1 MRLILGILIG
11 IAITIGAAYVHDM
24 NLASAAPGGGDAGQ
38 TAANPAAGRQVVNW
52 DVLSAITR
60 DGTDW
65 VRAQWNKLV
74 H

>member
-11 IAITIGAAYVHDM
+11 IGITLGAAYVHDM
-24 NLASAAPGGGDAGQ
+24 NLPGAPPGSPDASQAAPD
-38 TAANPAAGRQVVNW
+38 TAGRPVVNW

-60 DGTDW
+60 DVTAF
-65 VRAQWNKLV
+65 VRAQWSKLF

>member
-1 MRLILGILIG
+1 MRLILGIIIG
-11 IAITIGAAYVHDM
+11 IGITLGAAYVHDM
-24 NLASAAPGGGDAGQ
+24 NLPGAPPGSPDASQ
-38 TAANPAAGRQVVNW
+38 TPADTTGRPVVNW

-60 DGTDW
+60 DGTAF